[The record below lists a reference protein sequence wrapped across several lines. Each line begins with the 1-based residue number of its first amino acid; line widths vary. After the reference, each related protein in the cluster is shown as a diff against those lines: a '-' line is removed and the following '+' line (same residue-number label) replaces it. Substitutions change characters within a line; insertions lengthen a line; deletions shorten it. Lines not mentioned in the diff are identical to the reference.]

1 MVDTKSYLEWFDK
14 ASDDIKAAKV
24 LVAQGEINNIAG
36 FHVQQAIEKCLK
48 AFLIKNTG
56 ELPEK
61 KHNLVRLSNL
71 CHTYEQGFERFNYDF
86 AEITRYY
93 IKTRYPVDN
102 PLNLNKEQVS
112 KAIKVAEDVFS
123 FAKMKISDSK

>member
-1 MVDTKSYLEWFDK
+1 MVDTRNYLDWLDK
-14 ASDDIKAAKV
+14 AYDDIKAAKV
-24 LVAQGEINNIAG
+24 ILNQGEINNIAG

-71 CHTYEQGFERFNYDF
+71 CYTYENGFENFN
-86 AEITRYY
+86 
-93 IKTRYPVDN
+93 
-102 PLNLNKEQVS
+102 L
-112 KAIKVAEDVFS
+112 
-123 FAKMKISDSK
+123 